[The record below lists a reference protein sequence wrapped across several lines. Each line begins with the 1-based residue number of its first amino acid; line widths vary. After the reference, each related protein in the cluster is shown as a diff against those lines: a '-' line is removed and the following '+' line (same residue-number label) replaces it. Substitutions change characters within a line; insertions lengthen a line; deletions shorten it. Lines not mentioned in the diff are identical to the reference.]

1 MAVRAKRY
9 RHASVQLQFASYFTI
24 LTAILLLLLNILP
37 VRTSRDVIFSEKQ
50 SALTDRA
57 ALIASSLTPLEE
69 LTEDN
74 TRQVMA
80 LLDISDH
87 ERVIIT
93 NQNGIVLYDTA
104 SENNAVGGSAPYS
117 ELAQSL
123 RGERVFASDFDMQA
137 FQSRAAQPV
146 RSNHTTL
153 GAVLVAETDTEQA
166 QLIVALQKRLA
177 TLSVVIGLASLL
189 YILIS
194 IRIMT
199 RRITQLREGLRV
211 VRSGDYSYRL
221 ALRGRDELTELGNEI
236 NNLTERLQTTETQ
249 RRRFVSDASHEL
261 KTPLASIRLLSDSIV
276 QNEAMDADTMRDFVT
291 DIGAEAER
299 LQRTTEKL
307 LDLSRRDDGVTA
319 ECTEVNLAEA
329 VHGTLRMLR
338 PLAESER
345 IGIHTELA
353 SDCTVWASEDDIYH
367 IIFNL
372 VENAIKYN
380 CPDGSVTVS
389 VCHDDTQCT
398 LIVEDTGIGIPAAD
412 RPNIFGRFYRVDKAR
427 SRASGGSGLG
437 LSIVHDAVAL
447 YDGTVEVADVQP
459 HGSRFTVTF
468 PRADGGE
475 EGSNHAES

>member
-1 MAVRAKRY
+1 MPVRSRRALRN
-9 RHASVQLQFASYFTI
+9 SVQLQFASYFMA
-24 LTAILLLLLNILP
+24 LTVVLLLLLNYFP
-37 VRTSRDVIFSEKQ
+37 VRTSRDVIISEKQ

-57 ALIASSLTPLEE
+57 SLISASFTPLDA
-69 LTEDN
+69 LTVEN
-74 TRQVMA
+74 ARQVMA
-80 LLDISDH
+80 LLEIRTQ
-87 ERVIIT
+87 ERVIIADPD
-93 NQNGIVLYDTA
+93 GIVLYDTA
-104 SENNAVGGSAPYS
+104 AENNAIGADAPYS
-117 ELAQSL
+117 EVKQSL
-123 RGERVFASDFDMQA
+123 RGEIVFASDFDMQA
-137 FQSRAAQPV
+137 FESRAAVPV
-146 RSNHTTL
+146 RSNHKTL
-153 GAVLVAETDTEQA
+153 GAVLVAESDSEQA

-177 TLSVVIGLASLL
+177 TLSIVIGIASLVF
-189 YILIS
+189 ILIS

-199 RRITQLREGLRV
+199 RRITQLSEGLRV

-221 ALRGRDELTELGNEI
+221 ALRGHDELTDLGNEI

-276 QNEAMDADTMRDFVT
+276 QNTDMDAGTMRDFVT

-307 LDLSRRDDGVTA
+307 LDLSRRDDGVEA
-319 ECTEVNLAEA
+319 ERTDVDLAAA
-329 VHGTLRMLR
+329 VTGTLRMLR
-338 PLAESER
+338 PLAEAN
-345 IGIHTELA
+345 GITLHTEL
-353 SDCTVWASEDDIYH
+353 SPGCCVHASEDDIYQ

-380 CPDGSVTVS
+380 VPDGRVS
-389 VCHDDTQCT
+389 VSLGADAEVCR
-398 LIVEDTGIGIPAAD
+398 LVVEDTGIGIPEAD

-437 LSIVHDAVAL
+437 LSIVHDAVKL
-447 YDGTVEVADVQP
+447 YGGSVEVTDAQP

-468 PRADGGE
+468 PRAPRGE